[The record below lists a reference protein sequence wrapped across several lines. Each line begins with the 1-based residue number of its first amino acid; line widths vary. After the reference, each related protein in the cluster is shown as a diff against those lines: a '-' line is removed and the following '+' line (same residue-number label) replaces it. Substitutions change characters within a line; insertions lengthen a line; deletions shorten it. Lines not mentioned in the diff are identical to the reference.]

1 MTKAAKLVIAP
12 SYPRTIPGRLA
23 TGDVQRRGVPAHR
36 AGRLAVISPTVLVVS
51 ALARGRRAYCV
62 VMSAII
68 GPTVTISSRPE
79 AASTRAEAA
88 CVHVMDHSARASH
101 GIFRL
106 GPRRQQNFLKVVK
119 VLL

>member
-1 MTKAAKLVIAP
+1 MTKTAK
-12 SYPRTIPGRLA
+12 RTVASSHLRTVAGRLTIGA
-23 TGDVQRRGVPAHR
+23 ACRGVPAHR